1 MYSKETLDK
10 AMESIA
16 LGYIGGDVTID
27 VVIKACESYH
37 EKLPQDDQFAYDLI
51 VSKSCIDYINRL
63 PKDEELDKAIVPFQ
77 TKVINGVMYI
87 YSPTK
92 AGSKVK
98 YDWHVVQQGIKTKKE
113 IGRGSKLSKQEL
125 AASYKMINS
134 LFPKDVNSVK
144 AVNVSIGGSTGA
156 KLVQDVNGTKFVMKR
171 GDASSN
177 TNNGHVKNE
186 YLSAQLYSMMGQN
199 APSLELYEENGV
211 QITLSKFIPL
221 THAPKP
227 SDYANMAKGF
237 IADCLMANWDV
248 YKNDNCLIDA
258 SGKVYRVDNGGCLNY
273 RAQGSTKPFDADIL
287 KTFNSMTQY
296 NPAQYQTLSRK
307 DILAQIA
314 EIRKRKDDIV
324 NFLRESGE
332 DSLADIMSKRID
344 NLSQIENQL
353 GQSGAIE
360 DIAIP
365 KNRKLKP
372 EKQMY
377 REFTKKELAALWD
390 SVKGNTAEDKIRR
403 ALNSH
408 DSYDLLGKIC
418 AARGFDG
425 LPEVVTLQ
433 EFFKKHSD
441 SKRQL
446 FRGITKQPAPNPSLF
461 QMEKNLLFDDGS
473 SLYYGS
479 PGGASCYGEGL
490 YFHKNDGGN
499 AGTTSSTYKNG
510 DGYKHAVRY
519 ANKGG
524 SASGAVFIGCL
535 ADDAN
540 VADFES
546 LRKEILSLNLS
557 KDPKSYAKQQKV
569 VNKLNKEIKDVE
581 FKIQNFEKA
590 LRKKVYAD
598 MNFDEDS
605 YAEMKDALIDG
616 TDWGKVTPFGDRD
629 IPSFKDMVETKLVDY
644 VKKQGGSAVVGHNT
658 VTFKLPN
665 SQRTCV
671 ISSTMYDGDY
681 SIYQDNP
688 LASAH
693 NYAIDKFLDWVDDNH
708 LFPVQ
713 RRLSE
718 ETENSVTKVQ
728 VFQSDL
734 YQLRKQ
740 RNDEED
746 KLQKM
751 IKVDGMESI
760 IHGIYYHLNH
770 GYEGDAAVGLYA
782 ALKGYDAIEV
792 DFHGNAGG
800 RSANNNFYVVLNRTK
815 LVLANSVDNV

>member
-1 MYSKETLDK
+1 MCIKETLDK

-27 VVIKACESYH
+27 FAIKACESYH

-51 VSKSCIDYINRL
+51 VSKSCIDYINGL

-77 TKVINGVMYI
+77 TKVIDGVMYI

-92 AGSKVK
+92 VGSKVQ
-98 YDWHVVQQGIKTKKE
+98 YDWHVVQRGKKTQKD
-113 IGRGSKLSKQEL
+113 IGRGSKLSQQEL

-134 LFPKDVNSVK
+134 LFPNDINSVK
-144 AVNVSIGGSTGA
+144 AINMQIGGSTGA

-171 GDASSN
+171 GDASSY

-199 APSLELYEENGV
+199 TPSLELYEENGV
-211 QITLSKFIPL
+211 QVTLSKFIPL
-221 THAPKP
+221 THTPNP

-248 YKNDNCLIDA
+248 YKNDNCLID
-258 SGKVYRVDNGGCLNY
+258 STGKVYRVDNGGCLNY
-273 RAQGSTKPFDADIL
+273 RAQGSTKTFDSDIL
-287 KTFNSMTQY
+287 KTFNSMVQY

-353 GQSGAIE
+353 GQSGNIE

-377 REFTKKELAALWD
+377 RTFTQKELDDIWN
-390 SVKGNTAEDKIRR
+390 SVKGNTATDKIYR

-425 LPEVVTLQ
+425 LPEVVTLK
-433 EFFKKHSD
+433 EFFQKHSG
-441 SKRQL
+441 SERQL
-446 FRGITKQPAPNPSLF
+446 FRGITKKSPPKPSLF

-473 SLYYGS
+473 SLYYGN
-479 PGGASCYGEGL
+479 PDGASCYGEGL
-490 YFHKNDGGN
+490 YFHKNDGAN
-499 AGTTSSTYKNG
+499 AGTTSSTFRNG
-510 DGYKHAVRY
+510 EGYKHAVRY
-519 ANKGG
+519 ANKAGN
-524 SASGAVFIGCL
+524 SSGVVFTGCL
-535 ADDAN
+535 SDDAN
-540 VADFES
+540 VVDFES

-569 VNKLNKEIKDVE
+569 VNTLNEEIKAVE

-590 LRKKVYAD
+590 LRARVYKDMKFDEDAYAD
-598 MNFDEDS
+598 M
-605 YAEMKDALIDG
+605 KDTLVDG
-616 TDWGKVTPFGDRD
+616 IDWGKVTPFGDRD
-629 IPSFKDMVETKLVDY
+629 IPSFKDMVETKLVEY
-644 VKKQGGSAVVGHNT
+644 VKKQGGSAVIGHNT

-665 SQRTCV
+665 SRRECV

-688 LASAH
+688 VAPAH

-728 VFQSDL
+728 ALQSEL
-734 YQLRKQ
+734 YKLRTQ

-751 IKVDGMESI
+751 MKVDGTESI
-760 IHGIYYHLNH
+760 LHGIYYHLKH
-770 GYEGDAAVGLYA
+770 GYEGDAAVGVYA

-792 DFHGNAGG
+792 DFHGNAG